1 MRSHPKLESLSRAIA
16 EERSA
21 ARAAQLARQQTDQ
34 LLAEA
39 RAMVG
44 PNATARAVLRGLG
57 QVATPDSLVRTR
69 DTLRKRLARR
79 DADRRPRFRR
89 RDPGVAPTPDS
100 GCSAEVTNMEPNNV
114 IRRKTRIEEIEET
127 LVPHSPLAG
136 LPDLDEDI
144 EDEEDEEDEGG
155 E

>member
-39 RAMVG
+39 RAVVG
-44 PNATARAVLRGLG
+44 ANATARAVLRGLG
-57 QVATPDSLVRTR
+57 QAATPDSLVRTR

-79 DADRRPRFRR
+79 DADRRPRFRAASR
-89 RDPGVAPTPDS
+89 
-100 GCSAEVTNMEPNNV
+100 
-114 IRRKTRIEEIEET
+114 
-127 LVPHSPLAG
+127 
-136 LPDLDEDI
+136 
-144 EDEEDEEDEGG
+144 
-155 E
+155 